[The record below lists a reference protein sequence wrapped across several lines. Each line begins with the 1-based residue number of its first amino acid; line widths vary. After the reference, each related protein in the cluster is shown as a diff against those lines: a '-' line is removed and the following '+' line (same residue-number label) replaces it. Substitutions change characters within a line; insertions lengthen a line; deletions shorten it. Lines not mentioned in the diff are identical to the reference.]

1 MFGAGFLRR
10 RVNLSPRALTSATS
24 PMSSAANDPSL
35 GSSARSIAR
44 SNAAAVTGSFD
55 GGEKPN
61 PDRILNVYVRP
72 SGEMAGCPRATSG
85 RSLAPSGNGRS
96 G

>member
-1 MFGAGFLRR
+1 MSFA
-10 RVNLSPRALTSATS
+10 
-24 PMSSAANDPSL
+24 SSAANDPVL

-55 GGEKPN
+55 GGEKRKPS
-61 PDRILNVYVRP
+61 RILNVYLSP
-72 SGEMAGCPRATSG
+72 SGEMDGCPLATSG
-85 RSLAPSGNGRS
+85 WSVAPSGKGRS